1 MGENSAGGWGVRT
14 VITLVGVRNEQG
26 LQRDGFREIFKVKL
40 N

>member
-26 LQRDGFREIFKVKL
+26 LQRDGFREICKVKL